1 MDEIRQPS
9 QTRRSGATTRP
20 RTTADEHKETL
31 RDFMFR
37 HRRNRSFLE
46 AAKEFDMFGVPI
58 NQFTLNGKTKIKTT
72 PGLVFT
78 SFIMVAMLYFGLS
91 KMPYLIAKKNPSV
104 TNYLSIEHFDST
116 NEVDLSTNR
125 FGIAFG
131 LEDYKTREVKDDPF
145 FVEWH
150 AGHHT
155 YLNGEESVTPLPL
168 HKCNDEDW
176 KDFNEPSKSSKP

>member
-1 MDEIRQPS
+1 MDPNMDEIRQPS
-9 QTRRSGATTRP
+9 QTSRSAATTRP

-78 SFIMVAMLYFGLS
+78 FIITVAMLYFGLS
-91 KMPYLIAKKNPSV
+91 KMPYLIAKKNPAV
-104 TNYLSIEHFDST
+104 TNYMSVEHFDST
-116 NEVDLSTNR
+116 DEVDLSKS
-125 FGIAFG
+125 AFKLAIG
-131 LEDYKTREVKDDPF
+131 
-145 FVEWH
+145 VEN
-150 AGHHT
+150 
-155 YLNGEESVTPLPL
+155 Y
-168 HKCNDEDW
+168 
-176 KDFNEPSKSSKP
+176 